1 MSKLAQLFTQS
12 SAANRDTVQHNYE
25 GLHTNFHDF
34 YNQRMEF
41 FRAESEK
48 LNVLMTAL
56 LVMYEVLI
64 GLVALSAIPI
74 YIYFK
79 QQELEVRSK
88 LAFMNIREIKKATG
102 NLHLVLEY
110 LKKQA
115 TKSSINRL
123 QHDMNEQKFDK

>member
-1 MSKLAQLFTQS
+1 
-12 SAANRDTVQHNYE
+12 
-25 GLHTNFHDF
+25 
-34 YNQRMEF
+34 
-41 FRAESEK
+41 
-48 LNVLMTAL
+48 MTAL

-110 LKKQA
+110 LKQQA